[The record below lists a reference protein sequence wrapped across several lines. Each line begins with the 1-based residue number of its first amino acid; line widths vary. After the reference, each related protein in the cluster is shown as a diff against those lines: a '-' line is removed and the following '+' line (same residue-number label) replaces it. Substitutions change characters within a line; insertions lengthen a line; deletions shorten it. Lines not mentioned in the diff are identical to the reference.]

1 MVFRSL
7 YREKSKSLE
16 AFSDKLLRFSES
28 QQAGILDLRYPE
40 VREYLKNIYVK
51 AIRDWHLDG
60 LKLDFIDE
68 FYFQEDSPAYNENMD
83 CHDIQDALNRFLTDV
98 MDTLKQIRPDV
109 LIEFRQK
116 YIGPQIRRYGN
127 MFRVNDCPGSAVSNR
142 IGTIDLRLLSGNTA
156 VHSDMLMWHPSEA
169 PEDAALQLL
178 SCLFSTV
185 QLSVCLDQISES
197 MKQMLQFWFSFME
210 EKSAL
215 LRQVRSCHPNRK
227 PLSGSLRRTCK

>member
-1 MVFRSL
+1 
-7 YREKSKSLE
+7 
-16 AFSDKLLRFSES
+16 
-28 QQAGILDLRYPE
+28 
-40 VREYLKNIYVK
+40 
-51 AIRDWHLDG
+51 
-60 LKLDFIDE
+60 
-68 FYFQEDSPAYNENMD
+68 
-83 CHDIQDALNRFLTDV
+83 
-98 MDTLKQIRPDV
+98 
-109 LIEFRQK
+109 
-116 YIGPQIRRYGN
+116 

-215 LRQVRSCHPNRK
+215 L
-227 PLSGSLRRTCK
+227 LSSQIQPSEPENL